1 MHLYLNQN
9 AAIKLH
15 FNLIVLVTDGI
26 GHYCNLEFKVPIPN
40 IPVDSCDAEKSHLFG
55 FST

>member
-15 FNLIVLVTDGI
+15 FNLIFLVIDGI
-26 GHYCNLEFKVPIPN
+26 GHYYNLEFKVPIPN
-40 IPVDSCDAEKSHLFG
+40 IRVDSCDAEKSHLFG
-55 FST
+55 LST